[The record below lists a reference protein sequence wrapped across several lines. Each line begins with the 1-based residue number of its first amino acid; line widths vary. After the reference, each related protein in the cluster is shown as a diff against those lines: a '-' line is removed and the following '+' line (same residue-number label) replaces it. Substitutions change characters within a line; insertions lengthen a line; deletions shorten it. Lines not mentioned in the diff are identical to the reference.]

1 MSRKRA
7 ESLKSAL
14 PLPVGSKPQVPDD
27 RKPLHN
33 YKDSGIV
40 LLSLAQSRQAWTSSI
55 FTKFSH
61 KQEIEYKPHLPENTK
76 PNPTIT
82 SLGKC
87 HINIGPHTFYDT
99 RILEV
104 VYEKEEPPAP
114 SAPALQQLQIN
125 TDSESSSSKPSAS
138 SKVAAIASTSATS
151 TGSLVQNPEQQQRPI
166 PPSTTPISICPQPI
180 APNVQLPPQ
189 PQVVIEQTPLP
200 QVTTTSPR
208 SSSYSRVRPV
218 APATNS
224 PSSSSTRPV
233 APLPAPPATTST
245 TPYISTFS
253 STLPSNVAATASSST
268 TITTTTP
275 QLTSFMQTVLQS
287 VNPTQILALQAL
299 LRQQQSGSPLNLEQ
313 RNALLQQLT
322 ALHQL
327 LSSTQHL
334 QSQTNIPVSQI
345 LQSPQPIAPTTQ
357 IQTPIAPATNPI
369 QMSRTPAQIQPKTML
384 APQGSS
390 SSSASSSARTSI
402 LLQHSRSTAQSSSI
416 RPQRQFVRHE
426 IIFEFRE
433 NKHDRWVFPKDAI
446 LEATSSMAPFEI
458 IASFYL
464 TPHEEKPSRQKHQ
477 AVIMQLTHVSQ
488 NIWDALRRATNEASL
503 TYQSMLPK
511 IAYNPPRVYMHYRLP
526 CEYPDELL
534 EAIAQRVSKLD
545 GTLQMETPEPR
556 QTKKAKIPK
565 PSEAPATSS
574 KAGSSS
580 PKKSKSVP
588 ELTTA
593 TESSHHTYSTSSA
606 NKRCAYCGCKSTPM
620 WRRGPDGAGTLCN
633 ACGVKW
639 KQGKILSGTNTTTPR
654 NRGEAAATTTTTQR
668 GKRKLSVSIKKSGT
682 SHSEE
687 GTFTDDE
694 DQNAGNKTQKTTRRR
709 ISISKKGTNSKSAES
724 AIQAGSSSIGGSG
737 TILGGELAES
747 PDPTSPGTSSSNNT
761 TITTPNLPR
770 VTTNTTI
777 DVNSSLSSEYP
788 ITLKLISI
796 AFGPNNATFHHPNC
810 SVELHENLIKIKLER
825 DGYEKTTI
833 DIWKESIEDIE
844 CVVEQPEVSAAAT
857 VAGAPPPQLLL
868 IKALV
873 TQYLTRFDRELLNP
887 DRNETLVILKCLN
900 STTIRVDSNDT
911 TNVETKELKSVIQ
924 QWLQ

>member
-1 MSRKRA
+1 MSRRRA

-61 KQEIEYKPHLPENTK
+61 KHEIEYKPHLPENTK

-104 VYEKEEPPAP
+104 IYEKEEL
-114 SAPALQQLQIN
+114 PALPASVPQQLQLN
-125 TDSESSSSKPSAS
+125 PEPESSSSKPSTSLSS
-138 SKVAAIASTSATS
+138 SKIATITSASATP
-151 TGSLVQNPEQQQRPI
+151 TGSLVQNAEQQQRSV
-166 PPSTTPISICPQPI
+166 PPPTPISIRPQPI
-180 APNVQLPPQ
+180 APNIQLPPQ
-189 PQVVIEQTPLP
+189 PQ
-200 QVTTTSPR
+200 
-208 SSSYSRVRPV
+208 
-218 APATNS
+218 
-224 PSSSSTRPV
+224 STQPV
-233 APLPAPPATTST
+233 APLPASPATTST
-245 TPYISTFS
+245 TPYTSTFS
-253 STLPSNVAATASSST
+253 SVLPSNVAAAATSSSSP
-268 TITTTTP
+268 TTTSTTSSVTNGNINPSSNQTTNINTNPQQATP

-334 QSQTNIPVSQI
+334 QPQVNVPASQI
-345 LQSPQPIAPTTQ
+345 LQSPQPIAPTAQ
-357 IQTPIAPATNPI
+357 IPTPIAPATNQT
-369 QMSRTPAQIQPKTML
+369 QMSRTPTQIQPKTML
-384 APQGSS
+384 TPQISS
-390 SSSASSSARTSI
+390 ASSASSSARTSI
-402 LLQHSRSTAQSSSI
+402 LLQHSRSTAQISST

-433 NKHDRWVFPKDAI
+433 NKYDRWIFPKDAI
-446 LEATSSMAPFEI
+446 LEATSSMAPFEV

-556 QTKKAKIPK
+556 QVKKAKISKLP
-565 PSEAPATSS
+565 EASATS

-588 ELTTA
+588 ELTA
-593 TESSHHTYSTSSA
+593 TESSHSTHSTSSA

-639 KQGKILSGTNTTTPR
+639 KQGKILSGTNATAPR
-654 NRGEAAATTTTTQR
+654 NRGSEVTASTSTTQR

-694 DQNAGNKTQKTTRRR
+694 DPNTGNKTQKTNRGRR
-709 ISISKKGTNSKSAES
+709 ISISKKGTNSKSGES
-724 AIQAGSSSIGGSG
+724 AIQVGSSSISGGG

-747 PDPTSPGTSSSNNT
+747 PDPTSPG
-761 TITTPNLPR
+761 ITTTSATTSNLPR

-777 DVNSSLSSEYP
+777 DADPSSLSSSSEYP

-796 AFGPNNATFHHPNC
+796 AFGPNNATFLHPNC
-810 SVELHENLIKIKLER
+810 SVELHENFIKIKLER

-844 CVVEQPEVSAAAT
+844 
-857 VAGAPPPQLLL
+857 
-868 IKALV
+868 
-873 TQYLTRFDRELLNP
+873 FDRELLNP

-900 STTIRVDSNDT
+900 STTTKVDSNGT
-911 TNVETKELKSVIQ
+911 TNIETKELKSVIQ
-924 QWLQ
+924 QWLQQ